1 MENLDS
7 EYPTNEQIKE
17 TWDAYLKGGDALL
30 ELMRKKH
37 REAAE
42 ATESGCR
49 EHSDSAVTP
58 PTGS

>member
-1 MENLDS
+1 MD
-7 EYPTNEQIKE
+7 QIKE

-30 ELMRKKH
+30 ELMREKH

-49 EHSDSAVTP
+49 DQSDSAVTP